1 VIEQLSN
8 RGFGYGAGSL
18 SPDCSKF
25 IINIPKN
32 ASSYMLDWAG
42 RHGWTSGIAGDNCSW
57 HLVKEMIVVLRDPL
71 DRWYSGIAQYLNT
84 YILSVQG
91 PNGPIFPNDP
101 CTEFDKTMT
110 ANEFIANYNQV
121 VERLI
126 FDQINRFD
134 DHVWP
139 QVEFFSNILPDV
151 PRKYFWLDSNF
162 NENISNYLQFA
173 RLNNLDTNSGT
184 NNINMITLQKFFKQR
199 LSIRPEIQARVQKAY
214 AQDYALIKTIFN
226 Q

>member
-1 VIEQLSN
+1 
-8 RGFGYGAGSL
+8 
-18 SPDCSKF
+18 
-25 IINIPKN
+25 
-32 ASSYMLDWAG
+32 
-42 RHGWTSGIAGDNCSW
+42 
-57 HLVKEMIVVLRDPL
+57 
-71 DRWYSGIAQYLNT
+71 
-84 YILSVQG
+84 
-91 PNGPIFPNDP
+91 
-101 CTEFDKTMT
+101 MT

-151 PRKYFWLDSNF
+151 PRKYFWLDNNF
-162 NENISNYLQFA
+162 NENISAYLQFA
-173 RLNNLDTNSGT
+173 RLNNLDKNSGID
-184 NNINMITLQKFFKQR
+184 NVNMITLQKFFKQR

-214 AQDYALIKTIFN
+214 AQDYALIKKIFN